1 MKFLKLERDRW
12 VFRPQEE
19 GSTVEIEIYYTLG
32 GMNYLSGNSN
42 PRGVGVSIRPV
53 KLERSERGS
62 ISRSYVLLGSKQESG
77 VRLHVLD
84 LARKS
89 ERQLTRVAEMIDLD
103 APAVASLW
111 MEGAADKAI
120 ERLRTVLASLGMRK
134 AA

>member
-1 MKFLKLERDRW
+1 MKFLKLERGRW
-12 VFRPQEE
+12 IFRPQEE

-32 GMNYLSGNSN
+32 GMNYLSGRAS

-62 ISRSYVLLGSKQESG
+62 ISRSYVLLGSQQESG

-89 ERQLTRVAEMIDLD
+89 ERQLARVAEMIDLD

-111 MEGAADKAI
+111 QEGATDKAI
-120 ERLRTVLASLGMRK
+120 ERLRTVLGSLGMKR